1 VYARGVLDV
10 KADRAPIPPTD
21 AATLVLVRAAS
32 GGGGAASGIEVFCV
46 QRNTQ
51 SRFMGGAIVF
61 PGGKLDASDVL
72 AEWTPLTTPPRLPAR
87 GQTAFTS
94 SDAHFRSLA
103 IAGARETLEE
113 AAILH
118 VEGGTVTQEQLFE
131 LRREL
136 VTVPDALR
144 AFLSKRRLRLDLAAL
159 HPLARWITP
168 AAEPRRFDAR
178 FFVAVAPE
186 GQTGLH
192 DERETMA
199 SFWASPSEIL
209 RRFEAG
215 EVQLMPPTHRT
226 VAALDGC
233 DSVDAVI
240 AMAQSSSLD
249 PICPR
254 LVPHHDANGE
264 TMALVLPG
272 DPEHEVKVS
281 RVPGESRYVLRGDRW
296 RSENPPR

>member
-1 VYARGVLDV
+1 MLDL
-10 KADRAPIPPTD
+10 KSDREPVATKD
-21 AATLVLVRAAS
+21 AATLVLVRA
-32 GGGGAASGIEVFCV
+32 GGDGIEVFCV
-46 QRNTQ
+46 ERNKQ

-72 AEWTPLTTPPRLPAR
+72 AEWTPLTTPPRLPTR
-87 GQTAFTS
+87 GSIPFTS

-118 VEGGTVTQEQLFE
+118 VHDGKVNQDELFALRKQLE
-131 LRREL
+131 AL
-136 VTVPDALR
+136 PDALR
-144 AFLSKRRLRLDLAAL
+144 AFLSKRALRLDLGAL
-159 HPLARWITP
+159 HPFARWITP
-168 AAEPRRFDAR
+168 EAESRRFDAR
-178 FFVAVAPE
+178 FFVAVVPE
-186 GQTGLH
+186 GQTGAH

-199 SFWASPSEIL
+199 SFWASPAEIL
-209 RRFEAG
+209 RRFEVS

-226 VAALDGC
+226 
-233 DSVDAVI
+233 I
-240 AMAQSSSLD
+240 AMLADCTSTQAVLAMADSTCLE

-254 LVPHHDANGE
+254 LVPHKDSQGE

-272 DPEHEVKVS
+272 DPEHAVREA
-281 RVPGESRYVLRGDRW
+281 RAPGESRYVLRGDRW